1 MEERRSSTGIAVLIT
16 VLVMLVLGLGGFIVY
31 DKVLNKKEE
40 PQIKEEDNKVEDKN
54 NNTTVEEEPKIKNL
68 SDDEKVKYNKELDK
82 VWFSLYRLLPSSLE
96 DLKSGDTLISTK
108 QNKVEFLLE
117 LIARDNSID
126 KKKDTRGTGSLDV
139 KLSDFTAKYKEV
151 FNEDITQSD
160 IPKKYTIKNDTLY
173 GTYYTGFEKT
183 FALKAEKVT
192 KLDNGNYQLETTFAT
207 LDSDV
212 EAFAECSD
220 ASKTS
225 CPTSVKSGKL
235 LIEYGKKD
243 NTDYLVSIT
252 FEK

>member
-139 KLSDFTAKYKEV
+139 KLSDFTTKYKEV

-220 ASKTS
+220 ASKAS

>member
-1 MEERRSSTGIAVLIT
+1 MEEKRSSTGMTVLIT
-16 VLVMLVLGLGGFIVY
+16 VLVMLVLGLGGFIIY
-31 DKVLNKKEE
+31 DKVLNKKDE
-40 PQIKEEDNKVEDKN
+40 PQIKEDNKVEDKN

-68 SDDEKVKYNKELDK
+68 SNDEKVKYNKELDK

-117 LIARDNSID
+117 LISRDDSID
-126 KKKDTRGTGSLDV
+126 KKTDTRGTGSLDV

-151 FNEDITQSD
+151 FNEDITESD
-160 IPKKYTIKNDTLY
+160 ISKKYTIKNGTVY
-173 GTYYTGFEKT
+173 GTYYTGFEKS

-220 ASKTS
+220 ASKAT

-235 LIEYGKKD
+235 LFEYGKKD
-243 NTDYLVSIT
+243 NTNYLVSIT

>member
-96 DLKSGDTLISTK
+96 DLKSGDTLISSK

-220 ASKTS
+220 ASKAS

-243 NTDYLVSIT
+243 NTNYLVSIT

>member
-40 PQIKEEDNKVEDKN
+40 PQIKEEDNKVKVEDKN

-139 KLSDFTAKYKEV
+139 KLSDFTTKYK
-151 FNEDITQSD
+151 
-160 IPKKYTIKNDTLY
+160 
-173 GTYYTGFEKT
+173 
-183 FALKAEKVT
+183 
-192 KLDNGNYQLETTFAT
+192 
-207 LDSDV
+207 
-212 EAFAECSD
+212 
-220 ASKTS
+220 
-225 CPTSVKSGKL
+225 
-235 LIEYGKKD
+235 
-243 NTDYLVSIT
+243 
-252 FEK
+252 